1 MDIDI
6 QLTLLGC
13 LAAILIPLIIAY
25 FRLSSA
31 LAQTDQ
37 VLPIWEYIAETPILC
52 HFIGRIFTI
61 LLKIRIPY
69 TRSIGTTS
77 FESELIRDFQIISF
91 EVGRCRGQLH
101 RRRSSDGPFHCIH
114 GVALTL
120 FAETVAG
127 LAVFSR
133 LGPKGKGI
141 LLKSE
146 TEYVKK
152 AKGKTSQ
159 KDVGLFQGV

>member
-1 MDIDI
+1 
-6 QLTLLGC
+6 
-13 LAAILIPLIIAY
+13 
-25 FRLSSA
+25 
-31 LAQTDQ
+31 
-37 VLPIWEYIAETPILC
+37 V
-52 HFIGRIFTI
+52 GRIFTMLI
-61 LLKIRIPY
+61 KIRIPY
-69 TRSIGTTS
+69 TRSIGS
-77 FESELIRDFQIISF
+77 PPVQSELIIDFRIISL
-91 EVGRCRGQLH
+91 EVGRCTGQLH
-101 RRRSSDGPFHCIH
+101 RRRTSDGPFHCTH
-114 GVALTL
+114 GIALTL

-152 AKGKTSQ
+152 AKGKTNQ